1 MVIHLILLVIIFIEI
16 VITSVA
22 YDFCVIVHSAAGGAA
37 DTAAAAN
44 AAIIAINIAAD
55 VGVGVVCVAVVLVVA
70 VLIAGIKSANTATIT
85 GCGRV
90 VLNATDIAA
99 DATTAAVAANATA
112 RIVVFVAAVAAHTAA
127 TAVITSA
134 CLADGYHIIRAVIIT
149 ITVQAYAI
157 AFLQRFEVVDVART
171 AAKVEHRA
179 LHATHIEIVALHF
192 GPTVA
197 KVHGQE
203 TCFRYAIIA
212 IWCIEPHSGGT
223 CRQPTMQHH
232 TDQY

>member
-16 VITSVA
+16 VITSVS
-22 YDFCVIVHSAAGGAA
+22 YGFCVIVHTA
-37 DTAAAAN
+37 DGTAAAGA
-44 AAIIAINIAAD
+44 AAIIAD
-55 VGVGVVCVAVVLVVA
+55 VAIVLVVA
-70 VLIAGIKSANTATIT
+70 ILKAGINSANTATIT

-90 VLNATDIAA
+90 VLNAADTAAAATIAGAAGAAGTATAAASIVVAVVVHIAA
-99 DATTAAVAANATA
+99 TT
-112 RIVVFVAAVAAHTAA
+112 
-127 TAVITSA
+127 VITSA
-134 CLADGYHIIRAVIIT
+134 CFVDGYHIIWTVIIT

-171 AAKVEHRA
+171 AAKVEHGA

-192 GPTVA
+192 GPTIA

-212 IWCIEPHSGGT
+212 IWCIQTHSGST
-223 CRQPTMQHH
+223 CRQPTMQYC
-232 TDQY
+232 TDQQQAGHE